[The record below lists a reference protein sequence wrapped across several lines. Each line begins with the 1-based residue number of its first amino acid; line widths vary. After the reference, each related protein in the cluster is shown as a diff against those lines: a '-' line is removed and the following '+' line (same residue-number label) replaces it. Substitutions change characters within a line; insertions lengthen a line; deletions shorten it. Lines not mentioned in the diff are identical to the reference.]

1 MNVKNVVV
9 TGTVFVTALLSTG
22 GVKAEEVIFN
32 DIPKGHWAEDHR
44 FEKLLDVVGKDGS
57 NEVEQTNIKEI
68 FGLEEPTWIF
78 KAGIGKGKYHDRQ
91 ELGFILRENTLL
103 KVRQTNPHFKG
114 KLTLRLLSNDSK
126 EEKSIQVGN
135 EWVTVQ
141 ANVPLVPFI
150 DTPYGENGAKLEYQ
164 VESEH
169 SQKPLP
175 IYQEKGGI
183 SQFFTTWD
191 QFDGEYALIQGK
203 SFQLF
208 VPKKDKESLRNLK
221 DFQSLDELI
230 NYYEDIF
237 AMYDSII
244 GLDGST
250 PENKK
255 SQNRYFLK
263 ADSHG
268 AGGAY
273 YGSNWTANSSDNTK
287 VWLNKMSWGTLHE
300 IAHGYQAG
308 FDGQGMYT
316 GEVSNNLFG
325 VQYQYSKYGKE
336 ADQVGWL
343 FDFGKKETV
352 EKDLYNA
359 VMKDNKKYK
368 DLDLRQQLILLSMAK
383 QKAGNE
389 AFTKMYQGYRK
400 LTSQDSFNKRDYPLP
415 DLMNQYYSE
424 HSQFDFTPIFERW
437 GLDLNVT
444 QTEINRAKGYQA
456 ISSLADIVP
465 ESQLV
470 EARAIVDPEILINS
484 NFEMVTNQQI
494 APLGLKG
501 NLNIHLNTDHL
512 ESFKGEKIQLK
523 EGNKVIQEQ
532 KIETEDIKFQ
542 DVPNGIYTVEIPNGK
557 DGNYHFKQYYAYI
570 KEKNNALSID
580 IKNIEVSNLVNQKI
594 IFLGL
599 GDDQFAE
606 LHTDMN
612 QQQATFMI
620 TSKTPHSYYAGEKYA
635 SIEVFNDK
643 GENIYTK
650 EMEGT
655 NVTMGTD
662 VIPLKEGY
670 QIKVYHDETKSR
682 LNSKANIINPSSKT
696 NSFTMTKWGLKNSS
710 LQNNPE
716 EDLMKRIDNAAAVI
730 LNNPSL
736 KDIPVQQL
744 ETKKHLWTAI
754 NILPDPY
761 RGNYMDKYQ
770 NILQQIK

>member
-1 MNVKNVVV
+1 MNAKNAVV
-9 TGTVFVTALLSTG
+9 TGAIFVTALLSTG
-22 GVKAEEVIFN
+22 GVKAEEVTFK
-32 DIPKGHWAEDHR
+32 DIPKGNWAGER
-44 FEKLLDVVGKDGS
+44 RIETLVDVVGKDGYK
-57 NEVEQTNIKEI
+57 EVEQTNIKEI
-68 FGLEEPTWIF
+68 FSLEEPTWIF
-78 KAGIGKGKYHDRQ
+78 KAGISKGKYHDRQ
-91 ELGFILRENTLL
+91 ELGFILQENTPL

-164 VESEH
+164 IESEQ
-169 SQKPLP
+169 SQKLLP
-175 IYQEKGGI
+175 IYQEKGSV
-183 SQFFTTWD
+183 SQFFKTWD

-208 VPKKDKESLRNLK
+208 VPKQDKESLRYLK

-263 ADSHG
+263 ADLHG

-273 YGSNWTANSSDNTK
+273 YGSNWTANSTDNTK
-287 VWLNKMSWGTLHE
+287 MWLDKMSWGTLHE

-308 FDGQGMYT
+308 FDNRGIYT

-325 VQYQYSKYGKE
+325 VQYQYSKYGKK
-336 ADQVGWL
+336 ADQIGWL

-352 EKDLYNA
+352 EKNLYNA
-359 VMKDNKKYK
+359 IIKENKKYNDLDPK
-368 DLDLRQQLILLSMAK
+368 KKLDLRQNLILLTMAK

-400 LTSQDSFNKRDYPLP
+400 LASQAGFNKADYPLP

-424 HSQFDFTPIFERW
+424 HSQFDFTPVFERW
-437 GLDLNVT
+437 GLDLNDT

-465 ESQLV
+465 ESQLA

-501 NLNIHLNTDHL
+501 NLNIHLNTGHI

-542 DVPNGIYTVEIPNGK
+542 DVPNGIYTVEIPDGK
-557 DGNYHFKQYYAYI
+557 DGKNHSQQHYAYV
-570 KEKNNALSID
+570 KEKNNSLSID
-580 IKNIEVSNLVNQKI
+580 INKIEVSNLVNQQIK
-594 IFLGL
+594 FLGL

-606 LHTDMN
+606 LHTDLN
-612 QQQATFMI
+612 QQQVTFTI

-643 GENIYTK
+643 GEKIYTK
-650 EMEGT
+650 EMQGT
-655 NVTMGTD
+655 NVIIGKD

-670 QIKVYHDETKSR
+670 QIKIYHDETKGR
-682 LNSKANIINPSSKT
+682 LNSEANVINPWSKT
-696 NSFTMTKWGLKNSS
+696 NSFIMTKWGLKNDS
-710 LQNNPE
+710 LQNSPE
-716 EDLMKRIDNAAAVI
+716 EDIMKRIDNAAAVI

-736 KDIPVQQL
+736 KDKL
-744 ETKKHLWTAI
+744 ETKEHVLTAI
-754 NILPDPY
+754 NSLSDPN
-761 RGNYMDKYQ
+761 RVSYMNKYQ
-770 NILQQIK
+770 DILQ